1 MCRMSKKYGKN
12 ISLYSVVSAVSYLVR
27 QFCFPNPFDSF
38 NWFFSNVFNWIFGF
52 ILFPVSFFIVGLI
65 YIKGECPWL
74 GSVAY
79 CTVYFII
86 DLFVLGFIKEG
97 NVWWMWLLLSLTIVV
112 LVLLIVWRIIRQ
124 IKKPR

>member
-1 MCRMSKKYGKN
+1 MSKKYGKN
-12 ISLYSVVSAVSYLVR
+12 ISLYGIVSVISYLIR
-27 QFCFPNPFDSF
+27 QFCVPNPFDSYD
-38 NWFFSNVFNWIFGF
+38 WFLSNVFNWLFGI

-79 CTVYFII
+79 CAVYFII

-97 NVWWMWLLLSLTIVV
+97 NVWWMWLLLSLTIVA